1 VAAVRALLDTNIL
14 IDYLIGTGEA
24 RADLDRYE
32 ARLISPITSMEVMVG
47 AKPEEGPV
55 VRAFLATFE
64 LVPVNADVA
73 ERAVEI
79 RRGCR
84 IRLPD
89 ASARV
94 ANALLVTRNDRD
106 FSADAPGVRIPY
118 RV

>member
-1 VAAVRALLDTNIL
+1 
-14 IDYLIGTGEA
+14 
-24 RADLDRYE
+24 
-32 ARLISPITSMEVMVG
+32 MVG
-47 AKPEEGPV
+47 AKPEEGPL

-79 RRGCR
+79 RRGYR

-89 ASARV
+89 AIVWAGARV

-106 FSADAPGVRIPY
+106 FPADAPGIRIPY

>member
-1 VAAVRALLDTNIL
+1 
-14 IDYLIGTGEA
+14 
-24 RADLDRYE
+24 
-32 ARLISPITSMEVMVG
+32 MVG
-47 AKPEEGPV
+47 AKPEEGPL

-64 LVPVNADVA
+64 LAPVNADVA

-79 RRGCR
+79 RRGYP

-89 ASARV
+89 AIVWASARV

-106 FSADAPGVRIPY
+106 FPADAPGIRIPY